1 LFLGSIKLR
10 DEQFVHSRRIIQI
23 YVVTSIGDIVH
34 LAMIIADFAEI
45 LERL

>member
-1 LFLGSIKLR
+1 MDGKR
-10 DEQFVHSRRIIQI
+10 T
-23 YVVTSIGDIVH
+23 VVTSIGDIVH